1 MTGRPIR
8 YILKYITARGRTS
21 SGTLRELSILPTKN
35 SAITATIVPPTSAN
49 IIEVCTAR
57 WTDSLLFLPMAFA
70 ITTFA
75 PSEMPIRKFTISP
88 ITGPFAPTAATAAV
102 LLSPAK
108 LPTTARSDALKSCSS
123 IAVAATGSANSGSL
137 FQIEPLS
144 ISIFFAP
151 ERFIS
156 FPAFFERFHV
166 LEKC

>member
-1 MTGRPIR
+1 
-8 YILKYITARGRTS
+8 
-21 SGTLRELSILPTKN
+21 
-35 SAITATIVPPTSAN
+35 
-49 IIEVCTAR
+49 
-57 WTDSLLFLPMAFA
+57 MAFA

-137 FQIEPLS
+137 LQIGPFS

-166 LEKC
+166 LKSVRNTCFAKVGAQKRKTRQSRKPLIIKPSALVRITGVEPAPSCPD

>member
-1 MTGRPIR
+1 
-8 YILKYITARGRTS
+8 
-21 SGTLRELSILPTKN
+21 
-35 SAITATIVPPTSAN
+35 
-49 IIEVCTAR
+49 
-57 WTDSLLFLPMAFA
+57 MAFA

-75 PSEMPIRKFTISP
+75 PSEMPIRKFTMSP

-108 LPTTARSDALKSCSS
+108 LPTTARSDALNNCSS

-166 LEKC
+166 LENTCFAKVGAQKEKDSTITKTVDYQAFCAGADNRS